1 MKKIYIILIFSFVTM
16 AFTGQTKEL
25 PKGFVYLDKIIPD
38 LLVEIRYAGTNN
50 FLGVP
55 VTGYNRPKAILTEPA
70 ALALQ
75 KVQEELK
82 NSGFC
87 LKIFDAYRPQR
98 AVDHFIKW
106 SRDETDTLK
115 KKEFYPDLQK
125 NQLFRLGY
133 IATKSGHSRGSTVD
147 LTMVKADSG
156 EPVDMGGSYDFFGE
170 ISHHSSTEVTE
181 EQKHNREFLRK
192 TMLKYG
198 FLSYSQE
205 WWHYTFRPE
214 MFPNTYFDFT
224 VE

>member
-1 MKKIYIILIFSFVTM
+1 MKKIYIILFFSLVSI
-16 AFTGQTKEL
+16 ASAGQTKGL
-25 PKGFVYLDKIIPD
+25 PEGFVYLDEIIPD
-38 LLVEIRYAGTNN
+38 LMVEMRYAGTNN

-55 VTGYNRPKAILTEPA
+55 VTGYKKPKAILTEPA

-98 AVDHFIKW
+98 AVDHFVKW
-106 SRDETDTLK
+106 SRDATDTLK
-115 KKEFYPDLQK
+115 KKEFYPYLQK

-133 IATKSGHSRGSTVD
+133 IATKSGHTRGSTVD
-147 LTMVKADSG
+147 LTMLYADSG
-156 EPVDMGGSYDFFGE
+156 EPIDMGGSYDFFGE

-181 EQKHNREFLRK
+181 EQKENRELLRK
-192 TMLKYG
+192 TMHKYG
-198 FLSYSQE
+198 FLSYPQE

-214 MFPNTYFDFT
+214 MFPNTYFDFV

>member
-1 MKKIYIILIFSFVTM
+1 MKAFNIFFIFSFLTLTS
-16 AFTGQTKEL
+16 AGQTKEL
-25 PKGFVYLDKIIPD
+25 PEGFVYLDKIIPD
-38 LLVEIRYAGTNN
+38 LIVEMRYAGTNN

-55 VTGYNRPKAILTEPA
+55 VTGYKKPTAILTEPA

-98 AVDHFIKW
+98 AVDYFIKW
-106 SRDETDTLK
+106 SRDATDTLK

-170 ISHHSSTEVTE
+170 ISHHSSTEITK
-181 EQKHNREFLRK
+181 EQKENRELLRK
-192 TMLKYG
+192 TMLKHG
-198 FLSYSQE
+198 FLPYPQE
-205 WWHYTFRPE
+205 WWHYTYRPE
-214 MFPNTYFDFT
+214 MFPNTYFDFV